1 MTKEAYNKILESR
14 FEKVLKP
21 MGFRRNGVHYY
32 LYEPPVILQIQN
44 GWQRSDEMLFA
55 LTLDYLS
62 NTKDD
67 NGKISVS
74 KFPWDF
80 PLSISPQILRQQYR
94 AHKTV
99 RRFKFDYNFFTREMA
114 TTRNFTPL
122 DLGLF
127 FQGFKKTHWLTETY
141 IDESIGILLNE
152 GMQLKSEFD
161 SDVAYLAMNRFRD
174 ETYLLN
180 SVLNIKQEI
189 KNQIILNG
197 RSLPKWKFNFFEKM
211 MLNHHYKQMDNCKPV

>member
-1 MTKEAYNKILESR
+1 MSKEAYNKILDDR

-21 MGFRRNGVHYY
+21 IGFRRNGIHYY
-32 LYEPPVILQIQN
+32 LYEPPVIMQIQN

-62 NTKDD
+62 NTKDG
-67 NGKISVS
+67 NGKISVP

-94 AHKTV
+94 AHITV
-99 RRFKFDYNFFTREMA
+99 RQFKYDCNFFTREMA
-114 TTRNFTPL
+114 PTRNVTPL
-122 DLGLF
+122 DFGLF
-127 FQGFKKTHWLTETY
+127 FQGFKKTQWLTEAY

-174 ETYLLN
+174 ETYLFD
-180 SVLNIKQEI
+180 SVLKIKQEI
-189 KNQIILNG
+189 KNQIILEG
-197 RSLPKWKFNFFEKM
+197 RSLPQWKFNFFEKR
-211 MLNHHYKQMDNCKPV
+211 MLNHHYKQMDKWKPR